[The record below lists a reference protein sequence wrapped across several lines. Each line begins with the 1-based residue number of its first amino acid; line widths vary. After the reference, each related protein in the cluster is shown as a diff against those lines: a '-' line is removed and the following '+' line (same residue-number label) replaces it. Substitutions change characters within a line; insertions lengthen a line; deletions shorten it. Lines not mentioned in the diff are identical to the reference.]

1 MWPDRRGNMGSMLH
15 KAPTRWK
22 RPRRK
27 LLTRTVIR
35 LVREFAAGV
44 DAGHAIAHG
53 MAPPPDSA
61 ARAKS

>member
-1 MWPDRRGNMGSMLH
+1 MLE

-35 LVREFAAGV
+35 LVREFAAGI
-44 DAGHAIAHG
+44 DAGHALRHGIA
-53 MAPPPDSA
+53 PSPDSA
-61 ARAKS
+61 ARVKR